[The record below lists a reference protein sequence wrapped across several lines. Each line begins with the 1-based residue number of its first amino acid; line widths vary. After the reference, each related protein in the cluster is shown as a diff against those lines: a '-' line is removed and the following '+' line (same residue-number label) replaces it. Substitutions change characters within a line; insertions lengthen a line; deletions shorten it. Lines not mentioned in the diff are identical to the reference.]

1 MSPGIGEILV
11 YTPFPDGELDD
22 AGKGILA
29 ECGKLARALGAP
41 WRAAC
46 VPPPDPAAYAPFGAY
61 GVPEILEIASGES
74 LADYPEAL
82 AEALVGAAGHASAV
96 CVLLAHTDAG
106 SALAPLVAARLGA
119 ALFTEAFAYEAF
131 GDGLRLARRV
141 LGARIAEHRVWDGA
155 APLVMTVLPQTLSAV
170 VLPSMTTSQPRRA
183 PWAFEVPAT
192 AKRVRVVE
200 RIPPD
205 PQTVDVSEAEVIFCA
220 GKGLDRETYEQFRE
234 VARLLHASLGVTRP
248 VYDQG
253 FAGFERMIGQTGKT
267 VVPRF
272 YLGMGI
278 SGSMHHVGGIK
289 DSKTIISLNVDAKAP
304 MFPNSDE
311 GFVADAREVLP
322 RLLKLV
328 RDAAAA
334 SPSAGS
340 RRSSSLR
347 EPAARGPSLG
357 SGGAP

>member
-1 MSPGIGEILV
+1 MSAAAGEILV
-11 YTPFPDGELDD
+11 YAPFPEGELDE

-29 ECGKLARALGAP
+29 QGGRLAQALGAP

-46 VPPPDPAAYAPFGAY
+46 LPPPDPAAYAPFGAY
-61 GVPEILEIASGES
+61 GVPEILEIASGEP

-82 AEALVGAAGHASAV
+82 ADAVAGAARHAGAA

-119 ALFTEAFAYEAF
+119 ALFTEALAF
-131 GDGLRLARRV
+131 EPSAEGLRLTRRV
-141 LGARIAEHRVWDGA
+141 LGPRVAEHRVWERGT
-155 APLVMTVLPQTLSAV
+155 PLVLTVLPQTLSAV
-170 VLPSMTTSQPRRA
+170 VLPSMAASEPRRV
-183 PWAFEVPAT
+183 PWAFDAAAG

-205 PQTVDVSEAEVIFCA
+205 PQTVDVSEAEVILCA
-220 GKGLDRETYEQFRE
+220 GKGLDRETFGQFSE
-234 VARLLHASLGVTRP
+234 LARLLHASLGVTRP

-289 DSKTIISLNVDAKAP
+289 DARTIVSLNLDAKAP
-304 MFPNSDE
+304 LFPNSDE

-328 RDAAAA
+328 RQAAA
-334 SPSAGS
+334 SGPSPGPAAANPSAGS
-340 RRSSSLR
+340 
-347 EPAARGPSLG
+347 ARP
-357 SGGAP
+357 GGAR